1 MSEPG
6 AARPRTKQ
14 WEMLTAEFTDDVT
27 TLGDDMHDELLAA
40 LAEAEAENKALRDEV
55 SRLEDENRM
64 LAKAV
69 YQ

>member
-6 AARPRTKQ
+6 AARREYDRARQ
-14 WEMLTAEFTDDVT
+14 AFVTAQPMAAGRFLQAAD
-27 TLGDDMHDELLAA
+27 AA